1 MRKYGFFFFLTEV
14 KQETCLL
21 VCLQFKGPQL
31 QVYISQ
37 QNIHDGLVS
46 TGVFSACSDAFS
58 QTTES
63 LSIRVSASW
72 LDLVGVWLLNPPTWF
87 GPQPHGCH
95 FTFLSNSGCH
105 TVMFLA
111 AIVHHFKK

>member
-1 MRKYGFFFFLTEV
+1 MDFFFLTEV

-31 QVYISQ
+31 EVYISQ

-87 GPQPHGCH
+87 GPQLP
-95 FTFLSNSGCH
+95 FYLSLKLRMSYCRIPRCNRSP
-105 TVMFLA
+105 F
-111 AIVHHFKK
+111 